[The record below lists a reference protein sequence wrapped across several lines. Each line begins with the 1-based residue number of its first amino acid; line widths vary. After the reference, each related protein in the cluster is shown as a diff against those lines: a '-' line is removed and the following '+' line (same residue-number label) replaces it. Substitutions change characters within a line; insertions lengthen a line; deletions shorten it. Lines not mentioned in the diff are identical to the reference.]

1 MLLGLLCLLSWGV
14 QCSCVKLQNPTGR
27 PKPKTFRTI
36 NSLNRSNHQKR
47 TSTCILSFGFVALGE
62 HRLFE
67 VFYAGLGVAL

>member
-14 QCSCVKLQNPTGR
+14 QCRCVKLQTPPDGLN
-27 PKPKTFRTI
+27 PKTFRTI

-47 TSTCILSFGFVALGE
+47 TSTCILSFGFAALGE